1 MPGLLFSCFFFF
13 FFFSINRGKEFH
25 FTVIILLPFVAEPK
39 VKKPIVFGFGYPTPV
54 LVNVSIKTIPLK
66 GVVQYDLLFTNST
79 DSCDSPHNKGNVI
92 ALDGCHFTKNQ
103 TVSKLNDGRS
113 LDCTIC
119 NSTANCVSLGIKKYE
134 YFALWVIAKAK
145 NYSSNSC
152 IGRLYI
158 DIGKMEKIIFY

>member
-1 MPGLLFSCFFFF
+1 MPGLLFSCFFF
-13 FFFSINRGKEFH
+13 SINWVKEFH
-25 FTVIILLPFVAEPK
+25 FTIIILLPFVAEPK

-54 LVNVSIKTIPLK
+54 LVNASIKTIPLE

-79 DSCDSPHNKGNVI
+79 DSCDWPHDKGNVI

-103 TVSKLNDGRS
+103 TVSKLNSGRS

-119 NSTANCVSLGIKKYE
+119 NSTANCVSLGFKKDQ

-145 NYSSNSC
+145 NFSSSSC
-152 IGRLYI
+152 IGRLY
-158 DIGKMEKIIFY
+158 DHIGKI